1 MRVGGCPAVVAQ
13 WQSTGDSS
21 QRCPGLFTFL
31 YFRFITSKFLYYN
44 ALCPRSP
51 PSVHV
56 SIATCVCVNTD
67 VHLQHVGDIKEGRML
82 PGVEGGVD
90 DAEVLVL
97 YWHGPTSKGYHASTM
112 GLMEAMES
120 SSAQLI
126 GALEGFM

>member
-1 MRVGGCPAVVAQ
+1 M
-13 WQSTGDSS
+13 
-21 QRCPGLFTFL
+21 
-31 YFRFITSKFLYYN
+31 
-44 ALCPRSP
+44 
-51 PSVHV
+51 
-56 SIATCVCVNTD
+56 
-67 VHLQHVGDIKEGRML
+67 GDIKEGGVL

-97 YWHGPTSKGYHASTM
+97 HWHGPTRKGNHPPTV